1 MKDWLV
7 RLEQD
12 IRADVA
18 LRHYASL
25 TELENFFRDL
35 LNTAFGWKLDN
46 ANALFGMNQESFD
59 LSDTVNSVAVQVTV
73 TTNAAKIRKTLKG
86 FIGKYDTTYK
96 RLIFVYPEIEIPGS
110 TADFGADLKGY
121 DFVASRDRIGF
132 GSILQKA
139 QDMTVE
145 EQKEL
150 LTLLRDELQPL
161 GVALRFGV
169 DQTLETLIAVI
180 QFMSENSPIDQIDF
194 DERQPDL
201 QQKRQR
207 FREHVAYLLGQYRI
221 NQTLHATI
229 EQARAAIGYDAARVA
244 KIQAWLKSHSIEA
257 LDRNANNAQ
266 VAFLSLVDDLLKRA
280 HAQGTKA
287 EETAVRF
294 LLADEFVRCNVFPN
308 PSI

>member
-1 MKDWLV
+1 MRARTPKY
-7 RLEQD
+7 
-12 IRADVA
+12 ADVCSRFA
-18 LRHYASL
+18 NACAQIRSPVGLS
-25 TELENFFRDL
+25 
-35 LNTAFGWKLDN
+35 LNTLHSSG
-46 ANALFGMNQESFD
+46 
-59 LSDTVNSVAVQVTV
+59 
-73 TTNAAKIRKTLKG
+73 
-86 FIGKYDTTYK
+86 
-96 RLIFVYPEIEIPGS
+96 
-110 TADFGADLKGY
+110 
-121 DFVASRDRIGF
+121 
-132 GSILQKA
+132 
-139 QDMTVE
+139 
-145 EQKEL
+145 
-150 LTLLRDELQPL
+150 PL